1 MDDTKAPNAGS
12 SEEWTEIPWRKLEQ
26 HLYRLQKRIFKA
38 SERGDLKTVH
48 KLQKLLMKSR
58 SARLLAVRRVT
69 QDNQGKKTAGIDGIK
84 SVRPTGRLA
93 MVEAIHP
100 KRISQRKPQPLRR
113 VWIPKPGK
121 TEQRPL
127 GIPVMIDRACQA
139 LAKQA
144 LEPQWEAKFEANSYG
159 FRPGRSAHDAIEAI
173 FSNICLK
180 SKYVLDADIKGCFD
194 NIDHQALLGKLHT
207 YPAMRRLVK
216 GWLKAGVMEALE
228 LSPTNAGT
236 PQGGVVSP
244 LLANIALYGMEEALQ
259 KAYAGG
265 NKAPSAQRK
274 APQLIRYA
282 DDFVVLHA
290 QETEVIKA
298 QHIIATWL
306 KGIGLE
312 LKPSKTRLSHTL
324 KEYQGNVGFDFLGF
338 TIRQFPVGKTHTGT
352 YKGRPLGFK
361 TLIKPSKE
369 GVQRHLQELR
379 MIVRKS
385 QSLPQEEIIAQLNPV
400 IKGWAQ
406 YYRTVVSTKQFERC
420 DHLLFQ
426 TLWHQMIRKHPKKGV
441 KWVKRKY
448 WRTME
453 GNTWTYA
460 TPEGPQRRELIK
472 HAATSTQRH
481 TKVKGKASPFDGNL
495 LYWAKRLRNHP
506 LTRTTIGRLLQKQQ
520 EKCRWCG
527 LHFRE
532 EDRIEID
539 HLTPRSE
546 GGGEELSNKFALH
559 RHCHD
564 QRHAKHAKSVSVTMD
579 HSTEEPCEVKV
590 SRTVLEPSR
599 GGDSLA

>member
-1 MDDTKAPNAGS
+1 MEHTKAPDTS
-12 SEEWTEIPWRKLEQ
+12 PSEEWAEIPWRKLEQ
-26 HLYRLQKRIFKA
+26 YLYRLQKRIFKA
-38 SERGDLKTVH
+38 SECGDLKTVH

-69 QDNQGKKTAGIDGIK
+69 QDNQGKKTAGIDGVK
-84 SVRPTGRLA
+84 AVQPAGRLA
-93 MVEAIHP
+93 MAEAIHP
-100 KRISQRKPQPLRR
+100 KQIAKKKPQPLRR

-121 TEQRPL
+121 NEQRPL

-139 LAKQA
+139 LAKLA

-194 NIDHQALLGKLHT
+194 NIDHQALLRKLHT
-207 YPAMRRLVK
+207 YPAMRRLIK

-259 KAYAGG
+259 EAYTGG
-265 NKAPSAQRK
+265 NKAPSALRG

-298 QHIIATWL
+298 QQIITTWL
-306 KGIGLE
+306 RGIGLE
-312 LKPSKTRLSHTL
+312 LKPSKTRLTHTL

-338 TIRQFPVGKTHTGT
+338 TIRQFPVGKTHTAR

-361 TLIKPSKE
+361 TLIKPSEE
-369 GVQRHLQELR
+369 GIQRHLQELR
-379 MIVRKS
+379 AIVQES
-385 QSLPQEEIIAQLNPV
+385 QSLTQEGIIAQLNPI

-420 DHLLFQ
+420 DHLLLQ
-426 TLWHQMIRKHPKKGV
+426 MLWPQMTRKHPKKSK

-448 WRTME
+448 WRVID

-460 TPEGPQRRELIK
+460 TPEGPQQCELIQ
-472 HAATSTQRH
+472 HAATSIQRYP
-481 TKVKGKASPFDGNL
+481 KVKGKASPFDGNL
-495 LYWAKRLRNHP
+495 LYWAKRLKNHP
-506 LTRTTIGRLLQKQQ
+506 LTKTTVGKLLQKQQ
-520 EKCRWCG
+520 GRCRWCE
-527 LHFRE
+527 LYFRE
-532 EDRIEID
+532 GDVIEID
-539 HLTPRSE
+539 HITPKRE
-546 GGGEELSNKFALH
+546 GGGEELSNKFVLH

-564 QRHAKHAKSVSVTMD
+564 QRHAKHAKSVPVTMD
-579 HSTEEPCEVKV
+579 HRTEEPGEVKV
-590 SRTVLEPSR
+590 SRPDLEPSK

>member
-1 MDDTKAPNAGS
+1 MEKTKAPNAS
-12 SEEWTEIPWRKLEQ
+12 PSEEWAGLPWRKLEQ

-38 SERGDLKTVH
+38 SECGDLKTVH
-48 KLQKLLMKSR
+48 QLQKLLMKSR

-69 QDNQGKKTAGIDGIK
+69 QDNQGKKTAGIDGVK
-84 SVRPTGRLA
+84 SVQPTGRFA

-100 KRISQRKPQPLRR
+100 KHMSKRKPQPLRR
-113 VWIPKPGK
+113 IWIPKPGK

-159 FRPGRSAHDAIEAI
+159 FRPGRGAHDAIGAI
-173 FSNICLK
+173 FNGIRAK

-194 NIDHQALLGKLHT
+194 NIDHQALLEKLHT

-228 LSPTNAGT
+228 LSPTKAGT

-244 LLANIALYGMEEALQ
+244 LLANIALYGMEEALL
-259 KAYAGG
+259 KAYIGES
-265 NKAPSAQRK
+265 KAPTALRG

-290 QETEVIKA
+290 EVAEVIKA

-324 KEYQGNVGFDFLGF
+324 KEYQGTVGFDFLGF

-352 YKGRPLGFK
+352 HNGKPLGFK
-361 TLIKPSKE
+361 TIITPSKE

-379 MIVRKS
+379 KILQKS
-385 QSLPQEEIIAQLNPV
+385 QFLPQEDLIDQLNPV
-400 IKGWAQ
+400 IHGWAL
-406 YYRTVVSTKQFERC
+406 YYRTVVSAKPFATC
-420 DHLLFQ
+420 DHHLVSM
-426 TLWHQMIRKHPKKGV
+426 LWQKMAKKHPKKGAG
-441 KWVKRKY
+441 WVKRKY
-448 WRTME
+448 WRTRE

-460 TPEGPQRRELIK
+460 TPEGPEQHVLRW
-472 HAATSTQRH
+472 HAAIPIQRH
-481 TKVKGKASPFDGNL
+481 VKVKGKASPFDGNL
-495 LYWAKRLRNHP
+495 LYWAKRLKDHP
-506 LTRTTIGRLLQKQQ
+506 LTKTTLGKLLQKQQ
-520 EKCRWCG
+520 GKCRWCG
-527 LHFRE
+527 LFFKD
-532 EDRIEID
+532 EDHIEID
-539 HLTPRSE
+539 HITPKHE

-564 QRHAKHAKSVSVTMD
+564 QRHAKHG
-579 HSTEEPCEVKV
+579 TECIN
-590 SRTVLEPSR
+590 
-599 GGDSLA
+599 DN